1 MQKSQ
6 RRKDAFSALLHSI
19 LLLQNLRRWGARSLL
34 RSVQALTLL
43 LSLGSI
49 FPSQTDELGL
59 W

>member
-6 RRKDAFSALLHSI
+6 PRKAVFSALLHGF
-19 LLLQNLRRWGARSLL
+19 LLLQNRRRWGARSLL

-49 FPSQTDELGL
+49 FPPQTGELSL
-59 W
+59 R

>member
-6 RRKDAFSALLHSI
+6 SRKDVFSALLHSI
-19 LLLQNLRRWGARSLL
+19 LLLQNLRRGEARNLL

-49 FPSQTDELGL
+49 FAPQTDEFGL
-59 W
+59 R